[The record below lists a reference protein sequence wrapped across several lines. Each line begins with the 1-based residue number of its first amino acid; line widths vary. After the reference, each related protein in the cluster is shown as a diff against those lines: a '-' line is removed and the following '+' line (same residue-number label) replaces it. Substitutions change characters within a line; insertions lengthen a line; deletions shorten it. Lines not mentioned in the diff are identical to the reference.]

1 MGNYKSR
8 PQTSCSEELRKK
20 ISEFHVVLR
29 KKLQNDL
36 QMPLPNEMS
45 EFVEACALAQTE
57 RISTFAKV
65 DEINQI
71 MEEKGIY
78 PCHLCCQS
86 SSVVSTLKIGC
97 QKVSLQNRSLQKEF
111 LLFRRDFFIVT
122 LKGFEPEEIR
132 T

>member
-57 RISTFAKV
+57 RISTFAKP

-71 MEEKGIY
+71 
-78 PCHLCCQS
+78 
-86 SSVVSTLKIGC
+86 IGNQFC
-97 QKVSLQNRSLQKEF
+97 KLGFYVKSICSLG
-111 LLFRRDFFIVT
+111 FRRKRIVPVPFMLSKFFCG
-122 LKGFEPEEIR
+122 K
-132 T
+132 

>member
-20 ISEFHVVLR
+20 IIEFHVVLR

-57 RISTFAKV
+57 RISTFAKIE
-65 DEINQI
+65 EINQLI
-71 MEEKGIY
+71 EEKGLY

-86 SSVVSTLKIGC
+86 SSVVSTKKWAERRVPFKKNPFKINPSRLLLKN
-97 QKVSLQNRSLQKEF
+97 QKL
-111 LLFRRDFFIVT
+111 
-122 LKGFEPEEIR
+122 
-132 T
+132 

>member
-1 MGNYKSR
+1 MAGPPNLQKSTAFLEIFLTSMTQLGPNPKLLFFPKQKMGNYKSR

-57 RISTFAKV
+57 RISTFAKP

-71 MEEKGIY
+71 
-78 PCHLCCQS
+78 
-86 SSVVSTLKIGC
+86 IG
-97 QKVSLQNRSLQKEF
+97 N
-111 LLFRRDFFIVT
+111 
-122 LKGFEPEEIR
+122 
-132 T
+132 